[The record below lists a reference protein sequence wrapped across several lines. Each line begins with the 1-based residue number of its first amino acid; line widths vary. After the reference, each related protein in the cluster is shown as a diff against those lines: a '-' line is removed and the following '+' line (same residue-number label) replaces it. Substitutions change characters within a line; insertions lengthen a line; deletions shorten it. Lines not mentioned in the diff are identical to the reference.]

1 MMSLTMPTY
10 IETAKCY
17 LFWKFLYVRRQHSEL
32 FLCGEY
38 LPLSVTGDRAEHIV
52 SFARTYQGHTA
63 IVVVPRLLAGAIG
76 LAGLSSGTHEKM
88 EFWGNTEVA
97 LPMPHNGTESFD
109 HTNVLTGDK
118 LDIKN
123 NRSTLKLPISTLF
136 SRFPVALIHQY
147 GAR

>member
-1 MMSLTMPTY
+1 MEALTKPIDTGN
-10 IETAKCY
+10 AKCY
-17 LFWKFLYVRRQHSEL
+17 LIWKCLDFRRQHREL

-38 LPLSVTGDRAEHIV
+38 RPLSVTGDRAEHIV

-76 LAGLSSGTHEKM
+76 LAGLSSGTQEKM